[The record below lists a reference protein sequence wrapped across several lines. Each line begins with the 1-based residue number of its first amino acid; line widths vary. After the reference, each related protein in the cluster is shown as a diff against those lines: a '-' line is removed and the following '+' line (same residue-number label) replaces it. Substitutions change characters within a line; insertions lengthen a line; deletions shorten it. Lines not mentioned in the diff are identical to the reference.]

1 MKFGKK
7 FFLVLG
13 LVAILISLFATTA
26 FAANTRVVRFA
37 TITKIKLV
45 DDQPASFLL
54 LGNIT
59 CDKVQ
64 LNSFVSGK
72 TITIYAYDVKIKYTG
87 VGCGPIKNF
96 KRTIKVGTLVPGNY
110 TVLINPD
117 AQGNAQK
124 KLKFV
129 APILPATPTPVG
141 ASGASPAPVQP

>member
-7 FFLVLG
+7 LFLVLG
-13 LVAILISLFATTA
+13 LVALLVGTFASTA
-26 FAANTRVVRFA
+26 FAANTRVVRSA
-37 TITKIKLV
+37 IVSKIKLV

-54 LGNIT
+54 LGSYT
-59 CDKVQ
+59 CDKPQ
-64 LNSFVSGK
+64 INASVSGK

-96 KRTIKVGTLVPGNY
+96 KRTITVGTLVPGNY
-110 TVLINPD
+110 VVLVNPD

-129 APILPATPTPVG
+129 APMLPATPTP
-141 ASGASPAPVQP
+141 APAKP